1 MGRNACTLS
10 ATAHVPSDGVLVLDT
25 PLSSGASGASWVF
38 LTLTGPQQ
46 RARRCCSG
54 TSSEAPRLSELLIDL
69 LQQVADGQLTRL
81 IFRCPTRHG
90 KSQLVSRFLTA
101 YWVSRHQELF
111 CAIAR

>member
-1 MGRNACTLS
+1 
-10 ATAHVPSDGVLVLDT
+10 
-25 PLSSGASGASWVF
+25 VF